1 MNWVVYVVVAAV
13 FLVVFS
19 GILATEL
26 GQYPQRA
33 TVNGFVALVVAAL
46 WPLVGIVL
54 LIVGLSWAVSE
65 LGKSVLSL
73 WEKVSY

>member
-1 MNWVVYVVVAAV
+1 VNWVIYAVGFAV

-26 GQYPQRA
+26 DQYPQRA
-33 TVNGFVALVVAAL
+33 TVSGFIALVVATL

-54 LIVGLSWAVSE
+54 LIVGLSWMVSQ
-65 LGKSVLSL
+65 LGRLSISV
-73 WEKVSY
+73 WERVS